1 MRIHATEISCKEED
15 PGILLS
21 VTTSTEVVNLEEDV
35 PDTTFASSICGYALS
50 FVDAVGNVMLA
61 CIDKVNKTNMNNERS
76 VYTELNLNASQ
87 SLDTV
92 DAQLINEYERLN
104 RMNSWETFGTV
115 GTIGTTTTTATQKSV
130 DTSNSRSSSRS
141 RKKKIKRKLQP

>member
-35 PDTTFASSICGYALS
+35 PDTTFASSIWVYALS
-50 FVDAVGNVMLA
+50 FVDAVGNVMLT
-61 CIDKVNKTNMNNERS
+61 CRDKVNKTNMDNERS
-76 VYTELNLNASQ
+76 VYKELNLNASQ

-115 GTIGTTTTTATQKSV
+115 GTTGTNHHYSY
-130 DTSNSRSSSRS
+130 SEISRY
-141 RKKKIKRKLQP
+141 K

>member
-1 MRIHATEISCKEED
+1 MVFKRIITSIETEHEERKPAVRIHATEISCKEED
-15 PGILLS
+15 PGIPLS

-35 PDTTFASSICGYALS
+35 PDTTFASSIWVYALS
-50 FVDAVGNVMLA
+50 FVDAVGNVMLT
-61 CIDKVNKTNMNNERS
+61 CRDKVNKTNMDNERS
-76 VYTELNLNASQ
+76 VYKELNLNASQ

-115 GTIGTTTTTATQKSV
+115 GTMYRNNQV
-130 DTSNSRSSSRS
+130 N
-141 RKKKIKRKLQP
+141 Q